1 MTVNELIANLQRF
14 RQCFG
19 GDVDVM
25 IVDEES
31 DNKGKALSDRITYAE
46 NHDEE
51 SGQNISICQL
61 VQGAK

>member
-1 MTVNELIANLQRF
+1 MTVNELIANLRRF

-25 IVDEES
+25 IIDKES
-31 DNKGKALSDRITYAE
+31 DNKGKALSDRIAYAE
-46 NHDEE
+46 NRDEE

-61 VQGAK
+61 VQSTK

>member
-25 IVDEES
+25 IIDKES
-31 DNKGKALSDRITYAE
+31 DNKGVALSDRIIYAE
-46 NHDEE
+46 NYDEE

-61 VQGAK
+61 GTEH

>member
-25 IVDEES
+25 IIDKES
-31 DNKGKALSDRITYAE
+31 DNKSVALSDRIIYAE
-46 NHDEE
+46 NYDEK

-61 VQGAK
+61 GTER